1 MVWIRLFISL
11 NGIWNFSEIDFLKDE
26 SLLARLDKL
35 ANDLSSVLS
44 KAQQGS
50 LLRDGLTLV
59 LAGKPNSGKSSLLNA
74 LAGNDVAIV
83 TPVAG
88 TTRDVLRE
96 RIILEGLPL
105 NIIDTAGLRDTDNQI
120 EQEGVKRAW
129 REIELADQVLFL
141 VDSTE
146 EKLPDLKNVWPEFFE
161 RYPESKQRLTLLLNK
176 IDILFN

>member
-1 MVWIRLFISL
+1 M
-11 NGIWNFSEIDFLKDE
+11 
-26 SLLARLDKL
+26 
-35 ANDLSSVLS
+35 
-44 KAQQGS
+44 
-50 LLRDGLTLV
+50 LRDGLTLV

-105 NIIDTAGLRDTDNQI
+105 NIIDTAGLRDTENQI
-120 EQEGVKRAW
+120 EREGVRRAW
-129 REIELADQVLFL
+129 REIESADQVLFL

-146 EKLPDLKNVWPEFFE
+146 GKTPDLKSVWPEFFE
-161 RYPESKQRLTLLLNK
+161 RYPESKPTYPAA
-176 IDILFN
+176 